1 MALGKNAAPV
11 KEEIKNSKI
20 TKSKTMRWQGRRQ
33 SDNVEDRRGS
43 RTPLAIGGGLGAIV
57 MVVLYLI
64 MGGDPN
70 EVLQQVSQQP
80 ASETTKFSARE
91 QELAEFT
98 KVVLADTEDVW
109 DSVYQAMNDRYEQP
123 RLVLFSGSTSSE
135 CGFASA
141 ASGPFYCPPDKR
153 IYIDLS
159 FFDELQQKFEVEGE
173 FAMAYVI
180 AHEVGHHIQQLMGTT
195 TKLQQMRQG
204 ISEIAYNKLSVQL
217 ELQADFLAGVWAHH
231 AQKLKNILEEGD
243 IASALDAANAIGDD
257 RLQQS
262 AGRTVNPDA
271 FTHGTSKQRV
281 YWFKRGFETGDIS
294 QGNTFATT
302 ELQ

>member
-1 MALGKNAAPV
+1 
-11 KEEIKNSKI
+11 
-20 TKSKTMRWQGRRQ
+20 MRWQGRRQ

-43 RTPLAIGGGLGAIV
+43 RTPLAVGGGLGAIV

-70 EVLQQVSQQP
+70 EVLQQSIQQP
-80 ASETTKFSARE
+80 AAETTKFSPRE
-91 QELAEFT
+91 EELAAFT
-98 KVVLADTEDVW
+98 KVVLAETEDVW
-109 DSVYQAMNDRYEQP
+109 DSIYLSINDRYEQP

-135 CGFASA
+135 SGFASA

-159 FFDELQQKFEVEGE
+159 FFDELQQRFQVEGE

-195 TKLQQMRQG
+195 TRLQQMRQG
-204 ISEIAYNKLSVQL
+204 ISETAYNKLSVKP

-231 AQKLKNILEEGD
+231 AQRMKNILEEGD
-243 IASALDAANAIGDD
+243 IASALQAANAIS
-257 RLQQS
+257 RQ
-262 AGRTVNPDA
+262 N
-271 FTHGTSKQRV
+271 SKSGCFYTWYIQTKRV
-281 YWFKRGFETGDIS
+281 
-294 QGNTFATT
+294 
-302 ELQ
+302 LV

>member
-1 MALGKNAAPV
+1 
-11 KEEIKNSKI
+11 
-20 TKSKTMRWQGRRQ
+20 MRWQGRRQ

-43 RTPLAIGGGLGAIV
+43 KAPLAIGGGLGAIV

-70 EVLQQVSQQP
+70 EVLQQVAQQP
-80 ASETTKFSARE
+80 TNETTKFSPRE

-98 KVVLADTEDVW
+98 KVVLAETEDVW
-109 DSVYQAMNDRYEQP
+109 DSIYLSMNDRYEQP

-180 AHEVGHHIQQLMGTT
+180 AHEVGHHVQQLMGTT

-231 AQKLKNILEEGD
+231 AQRMKNMLEEGD
-243 IASALDAANAIGDD
+243 IASALKAANAIGDD

-281 YWFKRGFETGDIS
+281 YWFKKGFETGDIRE
-294 QGNTFATT
+294 GNTFART

>member
-1 MALGKNAAPV
+1 
-11 KEEIKNSKI
+11 
-20 TKSKTMRWQGRRQ
+20 MRWQGRRQ

-43 RTPLAIGGGLGAIV
+43 KTPLAVGGGLGAIV
-57 MVVLYLI
+57 MIVLYLI

-70 EVLQQVSQQP
+70 EVLQQTVQQP
-80 ASETTKFSARE
+80 TTPSAKFSERE
-91 QELAEFT
+91 ESLAAFT

-109 DSVYQAMNDRYEQP
+109 DSFYQTMNERYEQP
-123 RLVLFSGSTSSE
+123 RLVLFSESVSSA

-141 ASGPFYCPPDKR
+141 ASGPFYCPPDKK

-159 FFDELQQKFEVEGE
+159 FFDELEQRFKVEGE

-195 TKLQQMRQG
+195 TKLQQMRSG
-204 ISEIAYNKLSVQL
+204 ISKTEYNKLSVQL

-231 AQKLKNILEEGD
+231 AQRLKNILEEGD
-243 IASALDAANAIGDD
+243 IASALNAANAIGDD

-262 AGRTVNPDA
+262 AGKIINPDA
-271 FTHGTSKQRV
+271 FTHGTSKQRM
-281 YWFKRGFETGDIS
+281 YWFKKGFETGDIS
-294 QGNTFATT
+294 EGNTFASKG
-302 ELQ
+302 LQ